1 MTTGRVFKNFMK
13 INAEYQV
20 LVCNPDLVETEYL
33 RREYGLVA
41 ELVDP
46 ASANIPALSIIACT
60 DPSNWSRFL
69 TQSDDK
75 TIVFFL
81 LGNETYDK
89 RKYEYLNN
97 FPSILH
103 VFVYNP
109 PRESSNLGVI
119 SVLDW
124 LFWNP
129 LSFLDKQLFFAWR
142 FAKSIRDQTS
152 EVRIS
157 YQWTP
162 LPLGYTNLFVSQLHD
177 SFLSKHISLFDNWP
191 LSDVAKFNREVSSG
205 FIGQVGT
212 WYRKVLLKYF
222 ARFPEFT
229 SIESSGWK
237 GTSSVS
243 YIEFLRDTQL
253 ILCPPGIYT
262 NETFRYFEALVFG
275 GLPISPVNTL
285 HDFHS
290 STYWTS
296 ELPWYLRH
304 SHISTYRYLRKR
316 NSQSLVSYVQKAQS
330 LVTDQIE
337 VVQDRLQT
345 LLCERI

>member
-1 MTTGRVFKNFMK
+1 MK
-13 INAEYQV
+13 INAEHQV
-20 LVCNPDLVETEYL
+20 LVCNTDLVETEYL

-46 ASANIPALSIIACT
+46 DSAVIPTLSIIACT

-69 TQSDDK
+69 TQANVK
-75 TIVFFL
+75 TVVFFL

-89 RKYEYLNN
+89 RKFEYLNS

-109 PRESSNLGVI
+109 PRVSSDFGII
-119 SVLDW
+119 SVIDW

-129 LSFLDKQLFFAWR
+129 LSFIDKNLFFAWR
-142 FAKSIRDQTS
+142 FARSVRDQTTQ
-152 EVRIS
+152 VRIS
-157 YQWTP
+157 YEWTP
-162 LPLGYTNLFVSQLHD
+162 LPLGYTNLFVSQIDPAFSIEHT
-177 SFLSKHISLFDNWP
+177 SLFDGWP
-191 LSDVAKFNREVSSG
+191 LSDTAKFENNFSSG
-205 FIGQVGT
+205 FVGQVGT
-212 WYRKVLLKYF
+212 WYRKVLLNHF

-237 GTSSVS
+237 GTSSAN

-285 HDFHS
+285 HDFHT

-304 SHISTYRYLRKR
+304 SHIATYRHLRKE
-316 NSQSLVSYVQKAQS
+316 NSQSLVAHVQKAQS

-337 VVQDRLQT
+337 VVRDRLHT

>member
-1 MTTGRVFKNFMK
+1 MK
-13 INAEYQV
+13 IDTEYQV

-46 ASANIPALSIIACT
+46 SSADIPALSIIACT

-69 TQSDDK
+69 TQSDDGSV
-75 TIVFFL
+75 VFFL

-89 RKYEYLNN
+89 NKYEYLNN
-97 FPSILH
+97 FPAVLH
-103 VFVYNP
+103 VFIYNP
-109 PRESSNLGVI
+109 PRGSSKLGI
-119 SVLDW
+119 FSVLDW

-129 LSFLDKQLFFAWR
+129 FSFFDKHLFFAWR
-142 FAKSIRDQTS
+142 FAKSVRDQTS

-157 YQWTP
+157 YKWTP
-162 LPLGYTNLFVSQLHD
+162 LPLGYTNLFVSQLG
-177 SFLSKHISLFDNWP
+177 SYSLSKQISLFDGWP
-191 LSDVAKFNREVSSG
+191 LSDSAKYEHKVSSG

-212 WYRKVLLKYF
+212 WYRKVLVKHF
-222 ARFPEFT
+222 ARFPEFS

-237 GTSSVS
+237 GTSSVN
-243 YIEFLRDTQL
+243 YIEFLRDTQF

-262 NETFRYFEALVFG
+262 NETFRYFEALIFG
-275 GLPISPVNTL
+275 GLPISPVNTF
-285 HDFHS
+285 HDFHTS
-290 STYWTS
+290 KYWTS
-296 ELPWYLRH
+296 ELPWYLKH
-304 SHISTYRYLRKR
+304 SHIATYRYLRKG
-316 NSQSLVSYVQKAQS
+316 NSQSLVAHVQKAQS

-337 VVQDRLQT
+337 VVRDRLQT

>member
-1 MTTGRVFKNFMK
+1 MK
-13 INAEYQV
+13 TNAEYQV

-33 RREYGLVA
+33 RREYGLIA
-41 ELVDP
+41 ALVDP
-46 ASANIPALSIIACT
+46 ATTTIPELSVIACT

-69 TQSDDK
+69 TESNVK
-75 TIVFFL
+75 TVIFFL

-97 FPSILH
+97 FSSILH

-109 PRESSNLGVI
+109 PRMSSDLGI
-119 SVLDW
+119 LSALDW

-129 LSFLDKQLFFAWR
+129 LSFFDKHLFFAWR

-157 YQWTP
+157 YQWTS
-162 LPLGYTNLFVSQLHD
+162 LPLGYTNLFVSQLDD
-177 SFLSKHISLFDNWP
+177 SFLNKCISLFDNWP
-191 LSDVAKFNREVSSG
+191 LSDVAKYDHKVSSG
-205 FIGQVGT
+205 FVGQVGT
-212 WYRKVLLKYF
+212 WYRKVLVKYF

-237 GTSSVS
+237 GTSSVN

-275 GLPISPVNTL
+275 GLPISPVNSL
-285 HDFHS
+285 HDFHTS
-290 STYWTS
+290 KYWTS
-296 ELPWYLRH
+296 ELPWYLKH
-304 SHISTYRYLRKR
+304 SHIATYRYLRKR
-316 NSQSLVSYVQKAQS
+316 NSQSLVAHVQNAQS

-337 VVQDRLQT
+337 VVRDRLQT
-345 LLCERI
+345 LLCEKI

>member
-1 MTTGRVFKNFMK
+1 MNNRTEN
-13 INAEYQV
+13 QV

-41 ELVDP
+41 DLVDP
-46 ASANIPALSIIACT
+46 ASAYIPAFSIIACT
-60 DPSNWSRFL
+60 DPSNWLRFL
-69 TQSDDK
+69 TQSKDK
-75 TIVFFL
+75 TVVFFL

-89 RKYEYLNN
+89 SKYEFLNN

-103 VFVYNP
+103 VFIYNP
-109 PRESSNLGVI
+109 PRGSSILGVFSI
-119 SVLDW
+119 LDW

-129 LSFLDKQLFFAWR
+129 LGFLDKHLFFAWR
-142 FAKSIRDQTS
+142 FAIRLRNETS
-152 EVRIS
+152 GVRVS
-157 YQWTP
+157 YNWTP
-162 LPLGYTNLFVSQLHD
+162 LPLGYTNLFVSQLN
-177 SFLSKHISLFDNWP
+177 SNFLGNQNSLFDNWP
-191 LSDVAKFNREVSSG
+191 LSDVAKYEQKVSSG

-222 ARFPEFT
+222 MRFPEFT

-237 GTSSVS
+237 GTASVN

-285 HDFHS
+285 HDLHTS
-290 STYWTS
+290 KYWTS

-304 SHISTYRYLRKR
+304 SHIATYRRLRKKD
-316 NSQSLVSYVQKAQS
+316 SKSLVAHVQNAQS

-337 VVQDRLQT
+337 VVRDRLQT
-345 LLCERI
+345 LICERI

>member
-1 MTTGRVFKNFMK
+1 MNFM
-13 INAEYQV
+13 NSRTEYQV

-33 RREYGLVA
+33 RREFGLVA
-41 ELVDP
+41 DLVDP
-46 ASANIPALSIIACT
+46 ASADIPSFSIIACT
-60 DPSNWSRFL
+60 DPSNWIRFL
-69 TQSDDK
+69 TQSGDK
-75 TIVFFL
+75 TVIFFL

-89 RKYEYLNN
+89 NKYEYLNN

-103 VFVYNP
+103 VFIYNP
-109 PRESSNLGVI
+109 PRGSARLGVV

-129 LSFLDKQLFFAWR
+129 LSFLDKHLFFAWR
-142 FAKSIRDQTS
+142 FARSLRNETS
-152 EVRIS
+152 GVKIL
-157 YQWTP
+157 YNWTP
-162 LPLGYTNLFVSQLHD
+162 LPLGYTNLFVSQLD
-177 SFLSKHISLFDNWP
+177 SNFLGNQYSLFDNWP
-191 LSDVAKFNREVSSG
+191 LSDVTKYDQKVSSG

-237 GTSSVS
+237 GTSSAN

-285 HDFHS
+285 HDLHTS
-290 STYWTS
+290 KYWTS

-304 SHISTYRYLRKR
+304 SHIATYRHLRKKD
-316 NSQSLVSYVQKAQS
+316 SQSLVTHVHKAQS
-330 LVTDQIE
+330 LVTDEIK
-337 VVQDRLQT
+337 VVRDRLQT